1 MEALA
6 NLGINPGFLLLF
18 TIYFLVVVGVMTIW
32 VYNPIINGLEAR
44 KKKIAQGLEDAR
56 VASEA
61 RANAEAEAKKII
73 AEAQAQANKIVAE
86 ATARA
91 EKSAADVKAAAE
103 AERARII
110 QSAEGDIAA
119 ARNQMLADLRP
130 QVASLAIAAANK
142 IVADTLDENRQRALI
157 NEFFSGV
164 KSGKVM
170 VVEDATLSGASAEVT
185 SALPL
190 TEAEQAAVKND
201 ITAKMGGGEVAFKV
215 DPSILGGLVVRVG
228 DKVIDG
234 SVSGKLQG
242 LKQAV
247 K

>member
-1 MEALA
+1 MEALGI
-6 NLGINPGFLLLF
+6 NLGFMTVFAVAFI
-18 TIYFLVVVGVMTIW
+18 VVMGVLTIW
-32 VYNPIINGLEAR
+32 VYNPVINGLENR

-61 RANAEAEAKKII
+61 RANAEAEAKKVI
-73 AEAQAQANKIVAE
+73 AEAQAQANKLVAE

-91 EKSAADVKAAAE
+91 EKSAADVKAAGE

-110 QSAEGDIAA
+110 QSAEGDITA
-119 ARNQMLADLRP
+119 ARTQMLADLRP
-130 QVASLAIAAANK
+130 QVAALALSAANK
-142 IVADTLDENRQRALI
+142 IVGEALDEKRQRVLI
-157 NEFFSGV
+157 DEFFSGV
-164 KSGKVM
+164 KSGKVV
-170 VVEDATLSGASAEVT
+170 VVEDSALSGASAEVT

-190 TEAEQAAVKND
+190 TEAEQAAVKSD
-201 ITAKMGGGEVAFKV
+201 ITGKMGGGDVAFKV
-215 DPSILGGLVVRVG
+215 DPNILGGLVVRVG

-242 LKQAV
+242 LKQSV